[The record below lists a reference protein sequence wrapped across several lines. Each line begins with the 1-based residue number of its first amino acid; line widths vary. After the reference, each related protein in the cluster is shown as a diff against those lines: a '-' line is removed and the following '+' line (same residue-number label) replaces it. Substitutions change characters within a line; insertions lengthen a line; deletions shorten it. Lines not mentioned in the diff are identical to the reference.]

1 MSCRHRSAAPCQK
14 SGGTEWGAVG
24 VTVCETMLAAADL
37 SLPWCLL
44 QSMQVAA
51 RRFKTP
57 HHYKALN
64 LTMTASEAD
73 IRK

>member
-1 MSCRHRSAAPCQK
+1 VSGCP
-14 SGGTEWGAVG
+14 GGTWQGVAGVTVRKLTVPAVG
-24 VTVCETMLAAADL
+24 V

-44 QSMQVAA
+44 QSLQVAA